1 MQAAR
6 PAHSARPAKK
16 VREIMNKSAEE
27 YIKTLYILKRRN
39 ERVRSVDIA
48 RELGFSRASV
58 SAAVT
63 YLRNENIIVMQ
74 GNGELE
80 FTDKGERI
88 ADHIYERHKILSRF
102 LCYVAGVDEETT
114 KADACG
120 MGHFISER
128 TYKGI
133 KKYIKDHP
141 ELKMIRK

>member
-1 MQAAR
+1 M
-6 PAHSARPAKK
+6 PIENHIY
-16 VREIMNKSAEE
+16 RERETMNKSAEG
-27 YIKTLYILKRRN
+27 YIKTLYILKRKN
-39 ERVRSVDIA
+39 DCVRSVDIA

-63 YLRNENIIVMQ
+63 GLRNESIIVMK

-88 ADHIYERHKILSRF
+88 ASHIYERHTILSNF
-102 LCYVAGVDEETT
+102 LCCVAGVDEETA
-114 KADACG
+114 KEDACN
-120 MGHFISER
+120 MEHFISEQ

-141 ELKMIRK
+141 ELKMVRK